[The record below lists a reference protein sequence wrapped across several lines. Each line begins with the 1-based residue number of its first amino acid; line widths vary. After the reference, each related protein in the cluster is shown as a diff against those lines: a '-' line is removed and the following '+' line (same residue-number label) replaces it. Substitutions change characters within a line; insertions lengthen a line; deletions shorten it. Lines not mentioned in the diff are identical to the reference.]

1 MAEQGAE
8 VNLTLGAARRKW
20 SDGKD
25 IFFNATR
32 ALLMVRSPADARRVL
47 TGTVLALGGQVV
59 PAVSAGPDALPGDLS
74 FGAGEPVVALVPSE
88 GWARGLLERHLPTL
102 VNDAR
107 NALELCSQVERL
119 AGGASIDA
127 LTGLADRRM
136 LGRAFGRLDEG
147 DTVIM
152 IELDHNT
159 ARDDL
164 LCHRGG
170 DRVLRRLGQ
179 ALMGTA
185 RAGDIVGRYGG
196 DQFAVVLRAGADPEA
211 FLERLRLTWEA
222 APPQPAPPQPSQ
234 PQPPQPQPPQPQPQ
248 PATFSAGIACVRG
261 APWLAIAAADSAM
274 HRAKQ
279 AGRNC
284 WLRADDKTVPEVR
297 ISLRSDGGGP
307 RRDGFVAFSEL
318 VLGEGAQQGLGTD
331 LRARL
336 GEVRDWAGFRS
347 LEVWADAYDPYTYV
361 MVSWWDSPEAFLVY
375 QRAED
380 QRRPQRQDLT
390 TGPLPESAEWR
401 YFQVVEK

>member
-59 PAVSAGPDALPGDLS
+59 PAVSAGPDALPVDLS

-88 GWARGLLERHLPTL
+88 GWARVLLERHLPTL

-152 IELDHNT
+152 IDLDHNT

-222 APPQPAPPQPSQ
+222 AP
-234 PQPPQPQPPQPQPQ
+234 PQ

>member
-1 MAEQGAE
+1 MAEQGGE
-8 VNLTLGAARRKW
+8 VNLT
-20 SDGKD
+20 
-25 IFFNATR
+25 
-32 ALLMVRSPADARRVL
+32 
-47 TGTVLALGGQVV
+47 
-59 PAVSAGPDALPGDLS
+59 
-74 FGAGEPVVALVPSE
+74 
-88 GWARGLLERHLPTL
+88 
-102 VNDAR
+102 
-107 NALELCSQVERL
+107 L

-127 LTGLADRRM
+127 LTGLADRRV

-152 IELDHNT
+152 IDLDHNKAT
-159 ARDDL
+159 DDR
-164 LCHRGG
+164 LCHHGG

-222 APPQPAPPQPSQ
+222 APPQPAQ
-234 PQPPQPQPPQPQPQ
+234 PQPAQPQPAQPQPAQPQPAQPQPAQPQPAQPQPAQPQPQPAQPQAQ

-279 AGRNC
+279 AGHNG
-284 WLRADDKTVPEVR
+284 WLRADDKAVPEVR
-297 ISLRSDGGGP
+297 ISLRSNGAGP

-347 LEVWADAYDPYTYV
+347 LEVWADAYDPNTYV
-361 MVSWWDSPEAFLVY
+361 MVSWWDSPEAFLAY

-380 QRRPQRQDLT
+380 QRRPQGQDRT
-390 TGPLPESAEWR
+390 TGPLPESGEWR

>member
-1 MAEQGAE
+1 MAEQSGE
-8 VNLTLGAARRKW
+8 INLTLGAARRKW
-20 SDGKD
+20 SEGKD
-25 IFFNATR
+25 VFFNATR
-32 ALLMVRSPADARRVL
+32 ALLRVRSPADARRVL

-59 PAVSAGPDALPGDLS
+59 PVVCAGLDALPLDLS
-74 FGAGEPVVALVPSE
+74 FGAGEPVVPVVPQE
-88 GWARGLLERHLPTL
+88 GWARVLLERHLPTL

-119 AGGASIDA
+119 AGEASIDA
-127 LTGLADRRM
+127 LTGLAGPRM
-136 LGRAFGRLDEG
+136 LGRAFGRLDKG

-152 IELDHNT
+152 IDLDHHKAT
-159 ARDDL
+159 KDRLGHD
-164 LCHRGG
+164 GG

-222 APPQPAPPQPSQ
+222 AQAQAAQPEPG
-234 PQPPQPQPPQPQPQ
+234 
-248 PATFSAGIACVRG
+248 TFSAGIARVLG

-279 AGRNC
+279 AGSNC
-284 WLRADDKTVPEVR
+284 WLTADDQAVPEVR
-297 ISLRSDGGGP
+297 ISLGSDCAGP
-307 RRDGFVAFSEL
+307 RPDGFVACSVL
-318 VLGEGAQQGLGTD
+318 VLSEPAQQGLRPG

-336 GEVRDWAGFRS
+336 GEVRDWAGFRC
-347 LEVWADAYDPYTYV
+347 LEVWADAYDPNTYV
-361 MVSWWDSPEAFLVY
+361 MVSWWDSPEAFLAY

-380 QRRPQRQDLT
+380 ERRPQGQDLT
-390 TGPLPESAEWR
+390 TGPLPEIGERR

>member
-59 PAVSAGPDALPGDLS
+59 PAVSAGPHALPIDLS
-74 FGAGEPVVALVPSE
+74 FGAGEPVVALVPPE
-88 GWARGLLERHLPTL
+88 GWARVLLERHLPTL

-127 LTGLADRRM
+127 LTGLADRRV

-152 IELDHNT
+152 IDLDHNKAT
-159 ARDDL
+159 DDR
-164 LCHRGG
+164 LCHHGG

-211 FLERLRLTWEA
+211 FLERLRITWEA
-222 APPQPAPPQPSQ
+222 APPQPAQ
-234 PQPPQPQPPQPQPQ
+234 PQPAQPQPAQPQPQ
-248 PATFSAGIACVRG
+248 PATFSAGIACARG
-261 APWLAIAAADSAM
+261 AP
-274 HRAKQ
+274 
-279 AGRNC
+279 
-284 WLRADDKTVPEVR
+284 
-297 ISLRSDGGGP
+297 
-307 RRDGFVAFSEL
+307 
-318 VLGEGAQQGLGTD
+318 
-331 LRARL
+331 
-336 GEVRDWAGFRS
+336 
-347 LEVWADAYDPYTYV
+347 
-361 MVSWWDSPEAFLVY
+361 Y

-380 QRRPQRQDLT
+380 QRRPQAEDLT
-390 TGPLPESAEWR
+390 TGPLPESGEWR
-401 YFQVVEK
+401 YFQVVEKWPPTSLRTWWSHSSTTP

>member
-59 PAVSAGPDALPGDLS
+59 PAVSAGPDALPVDLS

-88 GWARGLLERHLPTL
+88 GWARVLLERHLPTL

-152 IELDHNT
+152 IDLDHNT

-164 LCHRGG
+164 LCHR
-170 DRVLRRLGQ
+170 
-179 ALMGTA
+179 
-185 RAGDIVGRYGG
+185 GG

-211 FLERLRLTWEA
+211 FLA
-222 APPQPAPPQPSQ
+222 
-234 PQPPQPQPPQPQPQ
+234 
-248 PATFSAGIACVRG
+248 
-261 APWLAIAAADSAM
+261 
-274 HRAKQ
+274 
-279 AGRNC
+279 
-284 WLRADDKTVPEVR
+284 
-297 ISLRSDGGGP
+297 
-307 RRDGFVAFSEL
+307 
-318 VLGEGAQQGLGTD
+318 
-331 LRARL
+331 
-336 GEVRDWAGFRS
+336 
-347 LEVWADAYDPYTYV
+347 
-361 MVSWWDSPEAFLVY
+361 Y

-380 QRRPQRQDLT
+380 QCRPQGQDLT
-390 TGPLPESAEWR
+390 TRPLPESGEWR
-401 YFQVVEK
+401 YSQVVEK